1 MIPPNSV
8 RSSSLPLTAFSTSHN
23 ILVTRMVNDVVS
35 IDRPIS
41 LSPNRRRH
49 PDDLYFNFP
58 KLLRHLRR
66 RRLYDLRGFGICLK
80 NTSKAWKT
88 IEIINGPNQANGE
101 SFPAAAAAA
110 PERCRRGRRERQTA
124 ERVLLDLPFP
134 TGLSREYGQE
144 LESLP
149 KGGPSFKSLQ

>member
-66 RRLYDLRGFGICLK
+66 RRLYDLR
-80 NTSKAWKT
+80 AWKT